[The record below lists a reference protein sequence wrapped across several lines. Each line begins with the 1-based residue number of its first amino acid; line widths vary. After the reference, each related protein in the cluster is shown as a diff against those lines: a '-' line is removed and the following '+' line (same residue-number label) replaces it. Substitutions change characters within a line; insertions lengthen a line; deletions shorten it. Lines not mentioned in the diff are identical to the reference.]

1 MLTDTK
7 IRQHK
12 APGKLSDSGGLYV
25 HITDTGSKLW
35 RQAYRFA
42 GKQKLLSHGA
52 YPAVTLQQAREKREA
67 AKAQLRDGIDPSA
80 QRKQPQSAANTFRE
94 VAEEVMTKRKNEG
107 RSAKTLVK
115 SRWLVDLLYPDIGDL
130 PIKTITPPMLLAT
143 LRKIEGRGHY
153 ETANRA
159 RSLAGMVFR
168 YAVGTGQAD
177 RDPSQDLRG
186 VLTIPQV
193 THHAALTKPAEVG
206 ALLRSID
213 GYNGR
218 HPVVRLALQLVA
230 LTFVRSSELRHA
242 EWSEING
249 TEWRIPA
256 RRMKMKVEHR
266 VPLSR
271 QAMAIIE
278 SLRAITG
285 HGRYLFPAI
294 HKADRP
300 ISEMTLNEALRRLG
314 IDDHVT
320 HGWRTTAST
329 LLNEMGMDGDVI
341 ELQLAHRERD
351 TVRRAYNRAERWPE
365 RVSMMQQYAD
375 HLDKLRA
382 ALPLVASEAAK

>member
-12 APGKLSDSGGLYV
+12 APGKLSDSGGLYLHV
-25 HITDTGSKLW
+25 MPTGSKLW

-52 YPAVTLQQAREKREA
+52 YPEVTLQEARTKREA
-67 AKAQLRDGIDPSA
+67 AKDQLRSGIDPA
-80 QRKQPQSAANTFRE
+80 TQKRTQPAGNTFRD
-94 VAEEVMTKRKNEG
+94 VAQEIVAKREREG
-107 RSAKTLVK
+107 RSAKTITK
-115 SRWLVDLLYPDIGDL
+115 TRWLLDMLCSDLGDL
-130 PIKTITPPMLLAT
+130 PVGSITPPMLLAS
-143 LRKIEGRGHY
+143 LRRIEGRKHY

-159 RSLAGMVFR
+159 RSMAGMVFR
-168 YAVGTGQAD
+168 YAVAD
-177 RDPSQDLRG
+177 GRAERDPSQDLRG
-186 VLTIPQV
+186 ALTIPQV

-230 LTFVRSSELRHA
+230 LTFVRSAELRHA

-256 RRMKMKVEHR
+256 HRMKMKVEHC

-278 SLRAITG
+278 ELRAITG

-320 HGWRTTAST
+320 HGFRTTAST
-329 LLNEMGMDGDVI
+329 LLNELGIDGDVI

-351 TVRRAYNRAERWPE
+351 TVRGAYNRAERMPE
-365 RVSMMQQYAD
+365 RAAMMQQYAD
-375 HLDKLRA
+375 HLDGLRA
-382 ALPLVASEAAK
+382 AK